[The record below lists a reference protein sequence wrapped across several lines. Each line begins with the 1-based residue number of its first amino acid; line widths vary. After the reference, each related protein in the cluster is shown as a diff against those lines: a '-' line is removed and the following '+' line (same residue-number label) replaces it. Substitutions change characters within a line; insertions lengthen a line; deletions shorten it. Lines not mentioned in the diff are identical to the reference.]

1 MIKIPQDLQF
11 SQTNL
16 GEYSGNIYQTKNI
29 SFDKEGMIT
38 LEKRS
43 RIVFDSVDYSFLDDG
58 SYPGLI
64 KFIPTSSDKIYFLCN
79 GGIGKITAGTSA
91 PYKPTLTQETTTG
104 VPTMD
109 GYGENDAEWFN
120 ENLCVVV
127 GTGSLY
133 TFDGNSWTERNLTA
147 AGSILSIFEN
157 KQQLAVASYGGV
169 TLSVLNKIQLVD
181 KDWVEQN
188 YLQLPE
194 NYVITSMDWN
204 NNRLYIGTLDYATK
218 EAILFEWDGSSA
230 EANVGHKINSQLILS
245 VKRYKN
251 GVVALTAEGELLYIN
266 GGVERLAVL
275 PIFRN
280 KQWSQ
285 EVNLGMIGRVLQNY
299 GMYVDNDL
307 IYIALNSNYTTES
320 FSNES
325 NIFDNHFPS
334 GIWCFDP
341 KVGLYHRVSVGL
353 SKQQRTNAITT
364 ANVNTTTSV
373 ITVAGQTVPDT
384 GTPVF
389 YDDGGSGANTN
400 ITPLEFYKRYFVIKL
415 TDTTLKLATTKSN
428 ALAGTNIILTGT
440 GNNAQYLVFCQNADF
455 GGIRENP
462 QVVSYYKKASN
473 STFTSQIMSSLLF
486 ASRTATRTTGS
497 LYSIGTLVT
506 DQENRGYII
515 TPRIKSENIEDIY
528 KSIILRFKPLVNE
541 DDKIIVK
548 YRVSKPNLKLR
559 NIYSNSA
566 KGTFTSATTFTTTMF
581 DGASVGD
588 ELEIVSGAG
597 AGYLAH
603 ITNIVLDSGT
613 YTVTIDETVENIA
626 ANDTFYFVVDNWIKV
641 KTLDST
647 SFDNDVIGIGKNHKW
662 IQFKIELRGID
673 TQIEDIL
680 IDNGKH
686 Q

>member
-58 SYPGLI
+58 SVPGLI
-64 KFIPTSSDKIYFLCN
+64 KFIPTSSDEIYFICD
-79 GGIGKITAGTSA
+79 GGIGKITAGSSA
-91 PYKPTLTQETTTG
+91 PYKPTLVQETTTG

-109 GYGENDAEWFN
+109 GVGENDGEWFN

-133 TFDGNSWTERNLTA
+133 TFDGDNWTERNLTSV
-147 AGSILSIFEN
+147 GSILTIFEN
-157 KQQLAVASYGGV
+157 KQQLAIACIGAG
-169 TLSVLNKIQLVD
+169 LNLYNKVQLVD
-181 KDWVEQN
+181 KDWAEQN
-188 YLQLPE
+188 FLQLPD
-194 NYVITSMDWN
+194 NYQITSMDWN
-204 NNRLYIGTLDYATK
+204 NNRLYIGTFDYTTK

-230 EANVGHKINSQLILS
+230 EANNGHKINSQIILS

-251 GVVALTAEGELLYIN
+251 GVVALTAKGELLYIN

-275 PIFRN
+275 PIFKN
-280 KQWSQ
+280 KQWSIEGNTSQ
-285 EVNLGMIGRVLQNY
+285 IGRVVQNY

-307 IYIALNSNYTTES
+307 IYIGLYSVYPIQS
-320 FSNES
+320 FNNTSDY
-325 NIFDNHFPS
+325 FDNHFPS
-334 GIWCFDP
+334 GIWCYDP
-341 KVGLYHRVSVGL
+341 KVGLYHRVSSGI

-364 ANVNTTTSV
+364 ANVNTSTGV

-389 YDDGGSGANTN
+389 YDDGNGGANTD
-400 ITPLEFYKRYFVIKL
+400 ITPLEFYKRYFVIKV

-428 ALAGTNIILTGT
+428 ALAGTNITLTGT
-440 GNNAQYLVFCQNADF
+440 GNNAQVLIFCQNADF

-462 QVVSYYKKASN
+462 QVVSYYKRAAN
-473 STFTSQIMSSLLF
+473 PTFPTQIMSDLLF
-486 ASRTATRTTGS
+486 ASKTATRTTGS
-497 LYSIGTLVT
+497 LYSIGTLVS

-515 TPRIKSENIEDIY
+515 TPRIKSSNIEDVY
-528 KSIILRFKPLVNE
+528 KSLILRFKPLVNE

-548 YRVSKPNLKLR
+548 YRITKPNLKLR
-559 NIYSNSA
+559 KIYFNSV

-581 DGASVGD
+581 DGASIGD

-613 YTVTIDETVENIA
+613 YTVTIDETIENIA
-626 ANDTFYFVVDNWIKV
+626 VNDTFYFVVDNWTKIE
-641 KTLDST
+641 TLDSV
-647 SFDNDVIGIGKNHKW
+647 SFDTKEIALGKKSKW

-680 IDNGKH
+680 VDNSK
-686 Q
+686 QF